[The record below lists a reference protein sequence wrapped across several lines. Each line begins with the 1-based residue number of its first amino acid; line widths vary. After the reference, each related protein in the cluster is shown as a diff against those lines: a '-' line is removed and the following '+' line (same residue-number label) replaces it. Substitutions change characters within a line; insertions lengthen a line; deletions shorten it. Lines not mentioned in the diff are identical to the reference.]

1 MKTLKQ
7 QIDSIN
13 KMSMTLEGCET
24 MLRDLAAMGHDIDH
38 AITFA
43 VKAHKGQV
51 RKYSNMPY
59 ISHVLAVAT
68 IVSLTNNDPEMIK
81 AAILHDTVEDTSVT
95 LQDVEKEF
103 GSDVAQLVE
112 ELTDISTPEMGNR
125 KTRKAIDREH
135 TSAAS
140 VRGKSV
146 KLADLIH
153 NSYSIMDD
161 KGFAKVWMREKEQL
175 LDVLKDADPE
185 LREIALNNLKQ
196 ELEKL
201 RQYKK

>member
-1 MKTLKQ
+1 
-7 QIDSIN
+7 
-13 KMSMTLEGCET
+13 
-24 MLRDLAAMGHDIDH
+24 
-38 AITFA
+38 
-43 VKAHKGQV
+43 
-51 RKYSNMPY
+51 
-59 ISHVLAVAT
+59 
-68 IVSLTNNDPEMIK
+68 
-81 AAILHDTVEDTSVT
+81 
-95 LQDVEKEF
+95 
-103 GSDVAQLVE
+103 
-112 ELTDISTPEMGNR
+112 MGNR